1 MLVWNVNLEY
11 DNKTGKRNWKAILIP
26 IYVLTQ
32 LPDVSVQIDGVN
44 GVKNEMIERVF
55 TYLKGRNFRGN

>member
-55 TYLKGRNFRGN
+55 I